1 MPSKTPHPLTGQCL
15 HVHGAPVGG
24 YEIPSNGIIH
34 PHDTNGKK
42 LQVFNV
48 GRKVTLLEA
57 AAKLELHIQKC
68 LQQQG
73 EWFLHSNAVLCA
85 ELSLLRPCCVLF
97 SCAEATEPHDR
108 SLLPQVHPV
117 ALAIRLK
124 LWKMQSGTLLATC
137 TQRPP
142 CVARARRKFRL
153 HLWNQAFV
161 HLWTPPCRRTPPCHL
176 PSCHLPRRHLPRRH
190 QPRCHRPHCYRPRRY
205 RPRRYRPPRHLPRRH
220 RPRRRHLRRRHPR
233 RCHSRRHLT
242 SRATW

>member
-73 EWFLHSNAVLCA
+73 EWFLQSKCVPCAKLFPLLPCVVL
-85 ELSLLRPCCVLF
+85 L
-97 SCAEATEPHDR
+97 SCAEASTPINR
-108 SLLPQVHPV
+108 SHLPQVPP
-117 ALAIRLK
+117 AAMAI
-124 LWKMQSGTLLATC
+124 MFS
-137 TQRPP
+137 
-142 CVARARRKFRL
+142 
-153 HLWNQAFV
+153 
-161 HLWTPPCRRTPPCHL
+161 PCRLMNQNQVRSFHSVYQMPRTHRAARPIMRAKRAITLVNNWTCV
-176 PSCHLPRRHLPRRH
+176 SCLGR
-190 QPRCHRPHCYRPRRY
+190 
-205 RPRRYRPPRHLPRRH
+205 
-220 RPRRRHLRRRHPR
+220 
-233 RCHSRRHLT
+233 
-242 SRATW
+242 

>member
-1 MPSKTPHPLTGQCL
+1 MLGAAPHPHWRRDREDTPSKSFSYHTCLCAADGRRHTFASLCVGARSTRRVRYIPPFRMPSKTPHPLTGQCL

-108 SLLPQVHPV
+108 SHLPQVHPV

-124 LWKMQSGTLLATC
+124 L
-137 TQRPP
+137 
-142 CVARARRKFRL
+142 
-153 HLWNQAFV
+153 
-161 HLWTPPCRRTPPCHL
+161 
-176 PSCHLPRRHLPRRH
+176 
-190 QPRCHRPHCYRPRRY
+190 
-205 RPRRYRPPRHLPRRH
+205 
-220 RPRRRHLRRRHPR
+220 
-233 RCHSRRHLT
+233 
-242 SRATW
+242 